1 MITAFVVLCL
11 ASDPDMCETHSVPFE
26 GTEMQCMN
34 VSQAIIASFWR
45 EGWTVKR
52 FGCRRD

>member
-26 GTEMQCMN
+26 GTELQCMN